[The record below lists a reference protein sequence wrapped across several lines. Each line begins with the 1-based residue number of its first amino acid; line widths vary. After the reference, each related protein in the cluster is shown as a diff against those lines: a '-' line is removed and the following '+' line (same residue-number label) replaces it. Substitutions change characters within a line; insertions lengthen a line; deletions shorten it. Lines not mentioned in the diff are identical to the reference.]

1 MWLIAGW
8 RTSWLSPSCQ
18 ARKTS
23 GERASGTALL
33 PSHAPTSALLGFS
46 LKWASPGGTEVTACM
61 LVVAWVVSGSL
72 RPHGLQP
79 ARLVC
84 PWDSLGKNTAVGCHA
99 LLQGIFPTQGSNPHL
114 LCLLRIEPTS
124 LMSLALAGGFLP
136 RVPPGK
142 QRGTRWLPDLTQ
154 RREATSHVLVLP
166 KVRRLFLAWFGS
178 HACRGNRQPRV
189 GEGGE
194 GVRGGLRLDEVDRAG
209 LVWGSGFPMG
219 KNSS

>member
-1 MWLIAGW
+1 MCGLLQGGEPVGFLHPAK
-8 RTSWLSPSCQ
+8 RERCQ
-18 ARKTS
+18 GNGLQA
-23 GERASGTALL
+23 
-33 PSHAPTSALLGFS
+33 HAPTSALLGFS

-61 LVVAWVVSGSL
+61 LVVALGRIRVSATPWTAA
-72 RPHGLQP
+72 RK
-79 ARLVC
+79 ARLSMGFSRQEHCSGVPC
-84 PWDSLGKNTAVGCHA
+84 PPPGNLPDPG
-99 LLQGIFPTQGSNPHL
+99 
-114 LCLLRIEPTS
+114 IEPTS

-166 KVRRLFLAWFGS
+166 KVRRPFLAWFGS
-178 HACRGNRQPRV
+178 HACRGSRQPRV

-194 GVRGGLRLDEVDRAG
+194 GVQGGLRLDEVDRAG
-209 LVWGSGFPMG
+209 LVWGSGFPTG